1 MVDDN
6 AVLIASQWWQS
17 QDIAHVYTTEIAA
30 QMLQLGI
37 PRERLHTLGTSNSI
51 WKQTRRQK
59 KKTAGL
65 CKDYV
70 IVFINSFLYKIN
82 IYS

>member
-6 AVLIASQWWQS
+6 AVLIGGSRRTLHMCTLLRSLLRCYSLEFLEKDCTPWELL
-17 QDIAHVYTTEIAA
+17 I
-30 QMLQLGI
+30 LFGN
-37 PRERLHTLGTSNSI
+37 RLED
-51 WKQTRRQK
+51 K

-70 IVFINSFLYKIN
+70 IVFINKFIPL
-82 IYS
+82 

>member
-17 QDIAHVYTTEIAA
+17 QDIAHVYTTGIVA
-30 QMLQLGI
+30 QINSLEFLEKDCTPWELLILFGN
-37 PRERLHTLGTSNSI
+37 RLTD
-51 WKQTRRQK
+51 K

-70 IVFINSFLYKIN
+70 IVFINSFLYKIK